1 MESDNILSDEMQSW
15 ESFGE
20 ILRSDDRELFFQM
33 LNECKVYESGAA
45 AKGSILSTESLLMS
59 IIFNQQKIIKN
70 LLNMS
75 DEKKP
80 TGYRHYA
87 QGP

>member
-1 MESDNILSDEMQSW
+1 
-15 ESFGE
+15 
-20 ILRSDDRELFFQM
+20 M
-33 LNECKVYESGAA
+33 LNECQVYESGAA
-45 AKGSILSTESLLMS
+45 AKGSSMSTSTESILIS

-80 TGYRHYA
+80 TG
-87 QGP
+87 